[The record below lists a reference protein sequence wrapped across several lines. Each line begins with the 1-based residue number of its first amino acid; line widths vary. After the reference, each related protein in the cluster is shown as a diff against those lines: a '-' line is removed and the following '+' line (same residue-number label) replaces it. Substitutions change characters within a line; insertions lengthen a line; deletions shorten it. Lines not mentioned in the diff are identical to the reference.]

1 MHSLHGTCFCTSE
14 EFTDNTGE
22 RSTCRPSPDDSL
34 EGSSTPVLWGG
45 DTEAQRCRGACPVG
59 QLPGGPGPGLL
70 ELPTLSSHPHAVL
83 GLLGQTTGRRKW
95 LCDF

>member
-1 MHSLHGTCFCTSE
+1 M
-14 EFTDNTGE
+14 
-22 RSTCRPSPDDSL
+22 
-34 EGSSTPVLWGG
+34 
-45 DTEAQRCRGACPVG
+45 G
-59 QLPGGPGPGLL
+59 QLPSGPGPGLL